1 MGNKKK
7 KKIVKNKNKTF
18 KKQVNNHTNDE
29 LKKQVNNHNND
40 EIVPFSNFPEEN
52 QTPQPV
58 ENKDLTKNQT
68 NKNKENKP
76 IFFLIIKVEVIEIKD
91 DNAVEFQLVENKIGK
106 NVSREQ
112 EGEIHKDN

>member
-76 IFFLIIKVEVIEIKD
+76 IFFP
-91 DNAVEFQLVENKIGK
+91 NNK
-106 NVSREQ
+106 SRSNRNQ
-112 EGEIHKDN
+112 RRQCCRIPAC